1 MTIGPLELLVI
12 GYEGQGI
19 PQGVGREF
27 GALEHAGSVRIV
39 DLAVVE
45 AGEGRPIARMARELT
60 DEELHPFAGALGDVM
75 GLLRPDDIDRAA
87 ASLPPGGRAVV
98 ALVEHTWATGLRDAV
113 GRSEA
118 TLLID
123 ELLSHEAVELRN
135 AELTELEIVGE

>member
-1 MTIGPLELLVI
+1 
-12 GYEGQGI
+12 
-19 PQGVGREF
+19 
-27 GALEHAGSVRIV
+27 
-39 DLAVVE
+39 VVE
-45 AGEGRPIARMARELT
+45 AGEGTPVARMARELT

>member
-12 GYEGQGI
+12 GYEGERIPDGI
-19 PQGVGREF
+19 GREF

-39 DLAVVE
+39 DLAVIDE
-45 AGEGRPIARMARELT
+45 GEGAPVVRMARELG
-60 DEELHPFAGALGDVM
+60 DEDLRPFAGALGDVM

-113 GRSEA
+113 RRSEA

-123 ELLSHEAVELRN
+123 ELLPHEAVERRN
-135 AELTELEIVGE
+135 AELAELEIVGE